1 MLDDVITRN
10 VNDAQTDKN
19 HAVMMLRGKYESAAL
34 AQSSGWDDG
43 APEAERNLE
52 GAFPGLTLA
61 IKLRGTTL
69 AAIGERFARISFLT
83 LAALSL
89 VLAGGIALTYR
100 NVTKEMALAR
110 LKSDF
115 VSNVSHELRTPL
127 SLIRLYAE
135 TLEMGRLTSPEKYQ
149 EYYCIIRKE
158 SERLTA
164 LINNILD
171 FSRIEAGRKE
181 YDFRETDMSE
191 LVHNTLDSYR
201 YQMEQSGFQFEEK
214 IDDVPPMRVDRE
226 AMARSLLNLVNNAL
240 KYSQDR
246 KFIGVN
252 LYRDNGSVKLE
263 VVDQGIG
270 IPHQEQQKIFEKFYR
285 VGDPLVHNTKGS
297 GLGLSLV
304 RHIVQAH
311 GGEVAVDSAPGQGSK
326 FTIVLP
332 VKNRATA
339 AAAARATCSAAVGSK
354 VWQEATDMTR
364 ILIVEDEPNMV
375 AGLRDNFEFEGYDV
389 ITAPD
394 GVAGLE
400 RALKEAPDLVI
411 LDVMMPRMSGLDVC
425 KQLKAKRPSMPI
437 IMLTARGQEVD
448 KVVGLELGA
457 DDYVTKPFSIRE
469 LLARVKAVL
478 RRAKTVPKEQE
489 RYSFGDVEVNLK
501 SCQVSRSGKALDFS
515 SKEFELLKYFLCH
528 PGETL
533 SRDRL
538 LEDVWGYDR
547 FPTTRTVDAHIVRLR
562 QKVEP
567 KPEEPRFILTV
578 HGRATSSSGNEVASN
593 EVNEMCRNRVKFE

>member
-1 MLDDVITRN
+1 MTTKRRNEKTRLLLTLELAVILPAAALVLVSAWHVLHIQRDRAVEAAIQRDFSQVLAISEKQINHKAYELVDDVRVDLPAPSEACGPALAKLLAAHPYAAHIFIYSPETGMVFRSQADRVEKDEGFRDEADYLNKMFDGWLKMDFTDMTAKLERYQKKGSPYIFQAEWVSRGEKKVYQSTALFLTRDEKKNSPAIVGVAFDAEYLHDKFFPEMLDDVITRN
-10 VNDAQTDKN
+10 VSDAQTDKN

-34 AQSSGWDDG
+34 AQSSGWDGG
-43 APEAERNLE
+43 APEEERNLE

-61 IKLRGTTL
+61 IKLKGTTL

-149 EYYCIIRKE
+149 EYYRIIRKE

-201 YQMEQSGFQFEEK
+201 YQLEQSGFQFEEK
-214 IDDVPPMRVDRE
+214 IDEVPPMRVDRE

-246 KFIGVN
+246 KYIGVN

-332 VKNRATA
+332 VKP
-339 AAAARATCSAAVGSK
+339 AR
-354 VWQEATDMTR
+354 E
-364 ILIVEDEPNMV
+364 N
-375 AGLRDNFEFEGYDV
+375 
-389 ITAPD
+389 
-394 GVAGLE
+394 GV
-400 RALKEAPDLVI
+400 
-411 LDVMMPRMSGLDVC
+411 
-425 KQLKAKRPSMPI
+425 
-437 IMLTARGQEVD
+437 
-448 KVVGLELGA
+448 
-457 DDYVTKPFSIRE
+457 
-469 LLARVKAVL
+469 
-478 RRAKTVPKEQE
+478 
-489 RYSFGDVEVNLK
+489 
-501 SCQVSRSGKALDFS
+501 
-515 SKEFELLKYFLCH
+515 
-528 PGETL
+528 
-533 SRDRL
+533 
-538 LEDVWGYDR
+538 
-547 FPTTRTVDAHIVRLR
+547 TTPA
-562 QKVEP
+562 
-567 KPEEPRFILTV
+567 
-578 HGRATSSSGNEVASN
+578 
-593 EVNEMCRNRVKFE
+593 

>member
-1 MLDDVITRN
+1 MKTKRRNEKTRLLLTLELAVVLPAAALVFLSAWHVLHIQRDRAVEAAIQRDFSQVLAISEKQINHKAYELMDDVRADFPVPSQACSPTLDKVLAEHPYSAHVFFYSPRTGMVFRSQSDRLKNDQTFSEEADYLSKMYDGWLKIDFAEMSEKLAHSQKKGSPYYFESSWVPRGDKKVYQSTALFLVNDENKASHIIAGVALDAEYLRDHFFPEMLDDVITRN
-10 VNDAQTDKN
+10 VSDAQTDKN

-34 AQSSGWDDG
+34 AQSSGWDGG
-43 APEAERNLE
+43 AAEVERNLE

-61 IKLRGTTL
+61 IKLKGTTL

-201 YQMEQSGFQFEEK
+201 YQLEQSGFQFEEK
-214 IDDVPPMRVDRE
+214 IDEVPPMRVDRE

-246 KFIGVN
+246 KYIGVN

-332 VKNRATA
+332 VK
-339 AAAARATCSAAVGSK
+339 
-354 VWQEATDMTR
+354 
-364 ILIVEDEPNMV
+364 
-375 AGLRDNFEFEGYDV
+375 
-389 ITAPD
+389 APQS
-394 GVAGLE
+394 
-400 RALKEAPDLVI
+400 LVTN
-411 LDVMMPRMSGLDVC
+411 
-425 KQLKAKRPSMPI
+425 A
-437 IMLTARGQEVD
+437 
-448 KVVGLELGA
+448 
-457 DDYVTKPFSIRE
+457 
-469 LLARVKAVL
+469 
-478 RRAKTVPKEQE
+478 
-489 RYSFGDVEVNLK
+489 
-501 SCQVSRSGKALDFS
+501 
-515 SKEFELLKYFLCH
+515 
-528 PGETL
+528 
-533 SRDRL
+533 
-538 LEDVWGYDR
+538 
-547 FPTTRTVDAHIVRLR
+547 
-562 QKVEP
+562 
-567 KPEEPRFILTV
+567 
-578 HGRATSSSGNEVASN
+578 
-593 EVNEMCRNRVKFE
+593 

>member
-1 MLDDVITRN
+1 MKTKRRNERTRLLLTLELAVVLPAAALVILSAWHMRHIQRDHAVEAAIQREYSQVLAISEKQINHKAYELIDDVRADVPAPGEACAVTLDKILAAHPYTAHIFVYSPNTGIAFRSQSDRLKNDEAFRNEADHLTKMFDGWLKMEFSGMAEKLAHNEKKGSPYYFEGEWFPRGDKHVYQSIAMFLVKDEKKGSHAIAGVAFDDEYLHDHFFPEMLDDVINRN
-10 VNDAQTDKN
+10 VTDAQSDKN
-19 HAVMMLRGKYESAAL
+19 HAVLMLRGKYESSAL
-34 AQSSGWDDG
+34 AQSSGWDGG
-43 APEAERNLE
+43 AAEVERNLE

-61 IKLRGTTL
+61 IKRRGTTL
-69 AAIGERFARISFLT
+69 AAIGERFARTSLLT

-135 TLEMGRLTSPEKYQ
+135 TLELGRLTSPEKYQ
-149 EYYCIIRKE
+149 EYYSIIRKE

-181 YDFRETDMSE
+181 YDFRETDLGE

-201 YQMEQSGFQFEEK
+201 YQIEQNGFHFEEK
-214 IDDVPPMRVDRE
+214 IDDVPSLRVDRE

-246 KFIGVN
+246 KYIGVN

-270 IPHQEQQKIFEKFYR
+270 IPHPEQQKIFEKFYR

-311 GGEVAVDSAPGQGSK
+311 GGDVSVDSTPGQGSK
-326 FTIVLP
+326 FTIALP
-332 VKNRATA
+332 LDPNQLRAGSEPATA
-339 AAAARATCSAAVGSK
+339 TLPSA
-354 VWQEATDMTR
+354 
-364 ILIVEDEPNMV
+364 
-375 AGLRDNFEFEGYDV
+375 
-389 ITAPD
+389 
-394 GVAGLE
+394 GV
-400 RALKEAPDLVI
+400 
-411 LDVMMPRMSGLDVC
+411 
-425 KQLKAKRPSMPI
+425 
-437 IMLTARGQEVD
+437 T
-448 KVVGLELGA
+448 
-457 DDYVTKPFSIRE
+457 
-469 LLARVKAVL
+469 
-478 RRAKTVPKEQE
+478 
-489 RYSFGDVEVNLK
+489 
-501 SCQVSRSGKALDFS
+501 
-515 SKEFELLKYFLCH
+515 
-528 PGETL
+528 
-533 SRDRL
+533 
-538 LEDVWGYDR
+538 
-547 FPTTRTVDAHIVRLR
+547 
-562 QKVEP
+562 
-567 KPEEPRFILTV
+567 
-578 HGRATSSSGNEVASN
+578 
-593 EVNEMCRNRVKFE
+593 

>member
-1 MLDDVITRN
+1 MTTKRRNEKTRLLLTLELAVILPAAALVLVSAWHVLHIQRDRAVEAAIQRDFSQVLAISEKQINHKAYELVDDVRAELPAPSEACGPTLDKILAAHPYAAHIFVYSPQTGMVFRSQSDRLMKDSGFREESDYLSKMFDGWLRIDFKDMAEKLVHSQKKGSPYIFSNEWVPRGDKKAYQTTALFVIGGEKEGSEVIGGVALDADYLKEQFFPEMLDDVINRN
-10 VNDAQTDKN
+10 VSDSQN

-34 AQSSGWDDG
+34 AQSRGWDGG
-43 APEAERNLE
+43 APEVERSLE

-61 IKLRGTTL
+61 IKLKGTTL

-149 EYYCIIRKE
+149 EYYRIIRKE

-201 YQMEQSGFQFEEK
+201 YQLEQSGFQFEEK
-214 IDDVPPMRVDRE
+214 IDEVPPMRVDRE

-246 KFIGVN
+246 KYIGVN

-332 VKNRATA
+332 VKTPQNA
-339 AAAARATCSAAVGSK
+339 AANG
-354 VWQEATDMTR
+354 
-364 ILIVEDEPNMV
+364 
-375 AGLRDNFEFEGYDV
+375 
-389 ITAPD
+389 
-394 GVAGLE
+394 
-400 RALKEAPDLVI
+400 
-411 LDVMMPRMSGLDVC
+411 
-425 KQLKAKRPSMPI
+425 
-437 IMLTARGQEVD
+437 
-448 KVVGLELGA
+448 
-457 DDYVTKPFSIRE
+457 
-469 LLARVKAVL
+469 
-478 RRAKTVPKEQE
+478 
-489 RYSFGDVEVNLK
+489 
-501 SCQVSRSGKALDFS
+501 
-515 SKEFELLKYFLCH
+515 
-528 PGETL
+528 
-533 SRDRL
+533 
-538 LEDVWGYDR
+538 
-547 FPTTRTVDAHIVRLR
+547 
-562 QKVEP
+562 
-567 KPEEPRFILTV
+567 
-578 HGRATSSSGNEVASN
+578 
-593 EVNEMCRNRVKFE
+593 